1 MKFAFIG
8 YGGIAKKH
16 SEIIKKIN
24 PSAEIFSV
32 KEKLDSDMNNSSA
45 KHIDFKNISK
55 LNLDAIFITN
65 PSFYHVKSIMDN
77 HNLGIPIMVEKPIC
91 VNRKQLSQLKQL
103 EKLKNPKIYCACN
116 MRFHPMVTFLKRYL
130 KNNYSKINEVNIYC
144 GSYLPDWRKGVD
156 YRKNY
161 SAKKSYGGG
170 VNFDL
175 IHEIDYLIYLLGFPA
190 GCKKFQAKV
199 SNLEIDSNDF
209 SHYCFEY
216 DSFFAMVTLNYFRK
230 DKKRYMEIVRE
241 DGTIMADF
249 ENQKILNSTTNELLF
264 NLNYN
269 GMEKSYELQ
278 MKYFFESIN
287 KSQFNIN
294 GLKEAVEIMKII
306 L

>member
-1 MKFAFIG
+1 MKVAFIG

-16 SEIIKKIN
+16 AEIVKKIN
-24 PSAEIFSV
+24 PSVQIFSV
-32 KEKLDSDMNNSSA
+32 KEKLDS
-45 KHIDFKNISK
+45 HINGDVKLLDFKNVSNF
-55 LNLDAIFITN
+55 NLDAIFITN
-65 PSFYHVKSIMDN
+65 PSFLHFKSIIEN
-77 HNLGIPIMVEKPIC
+77 YNLGIPIMVEKPIC
-91 VNRKQLSQLKQL
+91 VNRSELSELKQL
-103 EKLKNPKIYCACN
+103 QELENPKIYCACN
-116 MRFHPMVTFLKRYL
+116 MRFHPMITFLKKYL
-130 KNNYSKINEVNIYC
+130 KNNNSKINEVNIYC
-144 GSYLPDWRKGVD
+144 GSYLPDWRKGID

-161 SAKKSYGGG
+161 SAKKSHGGG

-175 IHEIDYLIYLLGFPA
+175 IHEIDYLVYLLGFPA
-190 GCKKFQAKV
+190 ECKKFESKV

-209 SHYCFEY
+209 SHYCLNY

-230 DKKRYMEIVRE
+230 DKKRYIEIVRE
-241 DGTIMADF
+241 NGTIMADF
-249 ENQKILNSTTNELLF
+249 VNQKILNLTSNELLF

-278 MKYFFESIN
+278 MEYFFESIN